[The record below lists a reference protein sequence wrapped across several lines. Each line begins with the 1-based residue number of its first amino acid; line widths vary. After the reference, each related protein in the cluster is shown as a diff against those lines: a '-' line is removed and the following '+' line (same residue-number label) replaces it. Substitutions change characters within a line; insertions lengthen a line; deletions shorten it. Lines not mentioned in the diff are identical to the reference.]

1 MARDAGNVE
10 GFKKLLK
17 GNGFNLQDVVVEN
30 LFSIIESQYPDNKPK
45 MTKSTES
52 PVPKPEVESK
62 PRSSDVR
69 REYDCSH
76 MCYAV
81 EQLTAQNST
90 LIAATV
96 LVVILISVPVRDLT
110 LNLDTDTTGAEVII
124 ATGVAAVTATG
135 AVTRL
140 IMNEEEDPV
149 VQIEPLQ
156 EQEKSKNLKF
166 TMEL

>member
-1 MARDAGNVE
+1 M
-10 GFKKLLK
+10 K

-76 MCYAV
+76 VCYAV

-135 AVTRL
+135 AITRL

>member
-1 MARDAGNVE
+1 M
-10 GFKKLLK
+10 K

-69 REYDCSH
+69 HEYDCSH
-76 MCYAV
+76 VCYAV

-124 ATGVAAVTATG
+124 ATGVAAATATG
-135 AVTRL
+135 AITRL